1 MPSNIDRTI
10 AIWQALHPTSWFSP
24 AHRAEESDP
33 LRPFHKDTSGTYW
46 TSLDARETVPLGY
59 TYPLLDRT
67 AHLTP
72 SGTYDAPAHQRA
84 IITSLTDTYN
94 AARSAAEKAA
104 LTADSPTS
112 PGLRLTSLSALLAAT
127 PDPALP
133 MDRIVPDYAVNVLYE
148 KMALAG
154 RQFTVHVFVGRVP
167 SRTPFDFNDPEG
179 SLVGEV
185 FNFTSPAPVPT
196 DAHASVDAGAAAGC
210 ANCARQAAEH
220 ARATGRVVLTNAL
233 ITRWKQRLV
242 HTPREGMDGPKVL
255 EGMQPEVVVPFLRAN
270 LRWRVTTADD
280 GRVVEDL
287 EGTVPSVKVAVVVG
301 KAQHFADGGKLS
313 RFWDYRPAYEV
324 TRGQPGGVDESDG
337 LYPAGGE
344 WRPGV

>member
-1 MPSNIDRTI
+1 
-10 AIWQALHPTSWFSP
+10 
-24 AHRAEESDP
+24 
-33 LRPFHKDTSGTYW
+33 
-46 TSLDARETVPLGY
+46 
-59 TYPLLDRT
+59 
-67 AHLTP
+67 
-72 SGTYDAPAHQRA
+72 
-84 IITSLTDTYN
+84 
-94 AARSAAEKAA
+94 
-104 LTADSPTS
+104 
-112 PGLRLTSLSALLAAT
+112 
-127 PDPALP
+127 
-133 MDRIVPDYAVNVLYE
+133 
-148 KMALAG
+148 MALAG
-154 RQFTVHVFVGRVP
+154 RQFTVHIFVGRVP
-167 SRTPFDFNDPEG
+167 TRTPFDFNDPEG

-185 FNFTSPAPVPT
+185 FNFTSPPPVPT

-242 HTPREGMDGPKVL
+242 HTPRDGVVPGVKVL

-287 EGTVPSVKVAVVVG
+287 EGQVPSVKVAVVVG

-324 TRGQPGGVDESDG
+324 TRGQPGGVDERDG